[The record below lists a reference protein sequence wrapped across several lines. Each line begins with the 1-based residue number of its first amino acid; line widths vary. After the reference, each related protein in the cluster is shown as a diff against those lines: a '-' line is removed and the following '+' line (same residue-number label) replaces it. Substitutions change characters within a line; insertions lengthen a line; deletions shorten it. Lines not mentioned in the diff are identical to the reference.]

1 MSVHLNGLRSSTLLG
16 PATTQ
21 IASQKM
27 KLLNLVSFITREI
40 CKYQWGYWSQSKRSV
55 CHMAAPNLPELRIF
69 SSKSPWASA
78 PNKVVVFHCDL
89 GIYIPLSA
97 NSYSNAFAGF
107 FFIPSSPSQSPQSCN
122 LQHEELVS
130 WQYHLCCWTCLL
142 LHTFHQQLVLELAPS

>member
-40 CKYQWGYWSQSKRSV
+40 CKYQSGYWSQSRRSV
-55 CHMAAPNLPELRIF
+55 RHMAAPNLPELRIF

-89 GIYIPLSA
+89 GIQIPL
-97 NSYSNAFAGF
+97 
-107 FFIPSSPSQSPQSCN
+107 
-122 LQHEELVS
+122 LQ
-130 WQYHLCCWTCLL
+130 TATAMLL
-142 LHTFHQQLVLELAPS
+142 LGCFSYLLHLHKALNTATSSTRSWSFDSTICVVGLVFYCRLSINNWCWN